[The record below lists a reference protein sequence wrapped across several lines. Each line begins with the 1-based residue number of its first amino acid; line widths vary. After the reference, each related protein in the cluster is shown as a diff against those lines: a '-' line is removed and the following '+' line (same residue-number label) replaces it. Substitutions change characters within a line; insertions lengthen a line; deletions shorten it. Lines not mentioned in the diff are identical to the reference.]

1 MSSLYEIT
9 SKQQLLINEIE
20 SLEGEI
26 TPEIEQA
33 LIITENELQQ
43 KSIAYLEVI
52 KQKESFNS
60 LIDNEIK
67 RLQQLKKVN
76 GNIIERL
83 ETNLLL
89 AVRTFGAFT
98 VGLQKFGTRKSS
110 QVIVND
116 VNSLPEAFK
125 VRKVTETADKMA
137 LKKAIESGQKI
148 DGVYILENLNLK
160 IN

>member
-26 TPEIEQA
+26 THEIEQA

-76 GNIIERL
+76 GNIIDRL
-83 ETNLLL
+83 ENNLLL

-137 LKKAIESGQKI
+137 LKKAIEAGEKI
-148 DGVYILENLNLK
+148 EGVYILENLNLK